1 MSTTPSRRIAP
12 ALAGLVTLA
21 SLGGLVAAPAHASG
35 DDRVIKRGSCV
46 GGPAVWKLKVQSDDG
61 RLEVE
66 GEVDSNRRGQVWRW
80 TIRHNGSLSRS
91 GTATTVGASGS
102 FSIERRLVD
111 LAGTDRVVFTAVR
124 GSQVCRGVVNYSPS
138 A

>member
-1 MSTTPSRRIAP
+1 MSSIRSRRIAP
-12 ALAGLVTLA
+12 ALAGIVTVVT
-21 SLGGLVAAPAHASG
+21 LGGLVAAPAHAG
-35 DDRVIKRGSCV
+35 DDDRVIKRGSCV

-66 GEVDSNRRGQVWRW
+66 AEVDSNRRGQVWRW
-80 TIRHNGSLSRS
+80 SIRHNGSLSRR

-111 LAGTDRVVFTAVR
+111 LAGTDRIVFRAVR
-124 GSQVCRGVVNYSPS
+124 GSQVCRGVVNY
-138 A
+138 